1 MVARQGLLREGAG
14 GRWVSVAVVA
24 HGRFHPVAVR
34 TDPDPVARE
43 PILDAL
49 HPRARACDRL
59 GGASG
64 LCPAGERGKSR
75 FKPNNGFSI
84 NQLSLALPAL
94 NVGDLKCPRF
104 TH

>member
-1 MVARQGLLREGAG
+1 M
-14 GRWVSVAVVA
+14 
-24 HGRFHPVAVR
+24 AVR

-49 HPRARACDRL
+49 HPARVPAIGL

-64 LCPAGERGKSR
+64 LCPAAWRGKSR
-75 FKPNNGFSI
+75 FMPNNGFSI

>member
-1 MVARQGLLREGAG
+1 M
-14 GRWVSVAVVA
+14 
-24 HGRFHPVAVR
+24 AVR

-49 HPRARACDRL
+49 HPARVPAIGLGEPAVFVLRA
-59 GGASG
+59 SV
-64 LCPAGERGKSR
+64 GKSR
-75 FKPNNGFSI
+75 FMPNNGFSI